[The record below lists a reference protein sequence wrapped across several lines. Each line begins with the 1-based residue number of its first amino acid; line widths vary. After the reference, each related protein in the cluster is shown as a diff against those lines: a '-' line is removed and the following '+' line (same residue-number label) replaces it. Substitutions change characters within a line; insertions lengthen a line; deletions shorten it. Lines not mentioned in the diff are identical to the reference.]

1 MSGMTGPVSDADDG
15 RPGPPCEEVRLHLG
29 GYVLDGLEPG
39 EAGPVDEHL
48 RACESCA
55 AEVADLAILPG
66 LLALVEDAPPE
77 PPAAV
82 RTRVLEGARRRR
94 PARRRV
100 AGLVAALLAA
110 VVGGVAVMAL
120 PGDDEGRQLPAEQAG
135 LTTALQAGQGSDASG
150 ELTLTPSGSGL
161 MVEVEATGL
170 ERLPSRGVYE
180 AWLREPGRD
189 KPVSIGRFRRA
200 QGDTTAVTFTAPG
213 RAGDYDGFW
222 VTAEPDAA
230 DPAHQGPTVLWADV
244 P

>member
-82 RTRVLEGARRRR
+82 RTRVLDDARRRR

-100 AGLVAALLAA
+100 VGLVAALL
-110 VVGGVAVMAL
+110 VVIVGGVAVVAL
-120 PGDDEGRQLPAEQAG
+120 PGSVEDPERPARQAEM
-135 LTTALQAGQGSDASG
+135 TTALHAGEGSDASG
-150 ELTLTPSGSGL
+150 TLTLQPSGSGL
-161 MVEVEATGL
+161 LVELEVAGL
-170 ERLPSRGVYE
+170 EPLPPGGVYE
-180 AWLREPGRD
+180 AWLREPGRE
-189 KPVSIGRFRRA
+189 KPVSIGRFQRG
-200 QGDTTAVTFTAPG
+200 QGGTTAVAFTASGGPD
-213 RAGDYDGFW
+213 DYDGFW
-222 VTAEPDAA
+222 ITAEPDATE
-230 DPAHQGPTVLWADV
+230 PAHQGPTVLWADI